1 MSKEI
6 IIKTKRTTNYAYLN
20 SKRDATPTLFLHG
33 FTGSHSSWEKV
44 IEKIE
49 VAAIALDL
57 PGHGKSTFNNLD
69 VNYSIDCWCEDLNEI
84 LNSLEVDKVNLCGY
98 SMGGRLAIA
107 FAVKYP
113 KRVNKLILESTSCG
127 IEGAEDKEERFKED
141 LKLCSLIEAD
151 LLKFVKK
158 WEDSTLF
165 INQRRRSLEGFLNQ
179 KKKRLSHN
187 PIQLSK
193 ALRSFSQGQMDFY
206 LHNISKFEFPIVII
220 NGAEDKKYVQIGGQI
235 SALASSAKHY
245 IIPNS
250 GHNVHLENPAL
261 FIDCLNL

>member
-20 SKRDATPTLFLHG
+20 SKRDATPALLLHG
-33 FTGSHSSWEKV
+33 FTGSHSSWEEV
-44 IEKIE
+44 IGRIE
-49 VAAIALDL
+49 VAAIALDI

-69 VNYSIDCWCEDLNEI
+69 VDYSIDCWCEDLNEI
-84 LNSLEVDKVNLCGY
+84 LDSLKVNKVNLCGY
-98 SMGGRLAIA
+98 SMGGRLATA
-107 FAVKYP
+107 FAAKYP
-113 KRVNKLILESTSCG
+113 KRINKLILESASYG
-127 IEGAEDKEERFKED
+127 IEDLEDRKERFEED
-141 LKLCSLIEAD
+141 LKLCNLIEED
-151 LLKFVKK
+151 FLKFVKK
-158 WEDSTLF
+158 WEDSALF
-165 INQRRRSLEGFLNQ
+165 VKQRRRNLESFLNQ

-187 PIQLSK
+187 PIHLSK
-193 ALRSFSQGQMDFY
+193 ALRSFSQGKMDFY

-235 SALASSAKHY
+235 SALANRGKHH

-250 GHNVHLENPAL
+250 GHNVHLENLDL